1 MQKFNLTDD
10 LIYRKLIKTIEYS
23 YCSLIVW
30 GKWGS
35 IGKCKVRHDWF
46 SWYNYKY
53 ANRVKSSFG
62 VTDLASGPVIIDQ
75 NGLVQK
81 LEKLL

>member
-1 MQKFNLTDD
+1 MN
-10 LIYRKLIKTIEYS
+10 I
-23 YCSLIVW
+23 LIVAW
-30 GKWGS
+30 LYGANEEVLENARPDI
-35 IGKCKVRHDWF
+35 IGFLDTIRNMLIELSQD
-46 SWYNYKY
+46 
-53 ANRVKSSFG
+53 FG